1 MRHDEETEMSDRF
14 TAGDIVVCV
23 NAQPN
28 PAYQPD
34 ASKLRR
40 LKECSIY
47 RVAAFLPPP
56 GRPGLQLVG
65 VDHSPGDGWQA
76 ERFRKIEPA
85 DPEFIMSIADR
96 EVENA

>member
-34 ASKLRR
+34 ASKLRC
-40 LKECSIY
+40 LKEGSVY
-47 RVAAFLPPP
+47 KVAAFLPPP

-65 VDHSPGDGWQA
+65 VDHSPGHGWQA
-76 ERFRKIEPA
+76 ERFRKIQPATAEFILLVKTNAHEPA
-85 DPEFIMSIADR
+85 
-96 EVENA
+96 